1 VVRLARRVVRR
12 LIRRLGFD
20 LVRRSSSNAPHA
32 LRQAILDREA
42 ISAVIDGG
50 AFVGWYARELRG
62 TGYRGRIASFE
73 PLREPFAQLQRAAE
87 ADERWEV
94 HRLGLGAE
102 DGQRVLNV
110 AGNLMSSSLLPM
122 LELHAAAAA
131 GSAYVG
137 TEPIDLV
144 RLDSLAPT
152 ILAPDDRVYLKLD
165 VQGTELDAL
174 DGARTSLPRVRAME
188 LELSVV
194 PLYEGAPLLA
204 EMLGRIDEMGF
215 DLVSIAPA
223 WIDPRTGHVLQLN
236 AIFLRRS

>member
-1 VVRLARRVVRR
+1 
-12 LIRRLGFD
+12 
-20 LVRRSSSNAPHA
+20 
-32 LRQAILDREA
+32 
-42 ISAVIDGG
+42 
-50 AFVGWYARELRG
+50 
-62 TGYRGRIASFE
+62 
-73 PLREPFAQLQRAAE
+73 
-87 ADERWEV
+87 
-94 HRLGLGAE
+94 
-102 DGQRVLNV
+102 
-110 AGNLMSSSLLPM
+110 MSSSLLPM

-137 TEPIDLV
+137 TEPVDLV

-223 WIDPRTGHVLQLN
+223 WIDARTGHVLQLN